1 MSKIVRFCEIDISFC
16 LSKTD
21 ECFRN
26 AEILWSKKKKKNPL
40 TTWKRKLLKKSL
52 VSGAVAK
59 EYLGFNRLKTI
70 DVHLDLLTGK

>member
-1 MSKIVRFCEIDISFC
+1 MSVLEMQKFYGV
-16 LSKTD
+16 
-21 ECFRN
+21 
-26 AEILWSKKKKKNPL
+26 KKKKNPL